1 MVTMIGVV
9 LDQYPEVLGIAND
22 VNTLI
27 DMTTALREGKHRRAV
42 WKAFLLGIAF
52 ATYLRLLLDLLDD
65 DDDDDDDGDNHET
78 VIDPKEPPSG
88 DFTEPVPVRY
98 LRQVLE
104 HNHFVH

>member
-1 MVTMIGVV
+1 MITVIGAV

-27 DMTTALREGKHRRAV
+27 DMTTALREGKSRRAA

-52 ATYLRLLLDLLDD
+52 ATYLHLLLDLFDD
-65 DDDDDDDGDNHET
+65 DDDDDDNHET

-88 DFTEPVPVRY
+88 DFAEPVPVRY

-104 HNHFVH
+104 QDHRVH